1 MCSHAVLDDDDG
13 GMFDRASH
21 VGFTARMVVLA
32 RVCGVFACDDDDNTL
47 GFNDCDKSF
56 VVSRLASYIH
66 SSHHS
71 MTQRLRFLESPLC
84 MSSLY

>member
-47 GFNDCDKSF
+47 GFNDCDKSL
-56 VVSRLASYIH
+56 VVSQLCLL
-66 SSHHS
+66 SSFVPPQPDPEVE
-71 MTQRLRFLESPLC
+71 ML
-84 MSSLY
+84 